1 MENYAAILA
10 AWRLLCEFADI
21 DQSQGRFIQDLLAE
35 MNGHLSETDGTR
47 LPWVRIMEIA
57 LSELDANR
65 FEHPFTWEEGG
76 RGRTGGSHPV
86 HPPEPHHEYLS
97 TATNLRAKFDS
108 LPVKTGRIFKSQ
120 LLASGVVAVANGTMM
135 DDVERSISR
144 ARVAHLVG
152 ISLNKLEALGLS
164 AAPKIAA
171 REIFEGAR

>member
-1 MENYAAILA
+1 MMENYAAILA

-65 FEHPFTWEEGG
+65 FEHPFTWEEGVDEDG
-76 RGRTGGSHPV
+76 REDHILFIRPNHIM
-86 HPPEPHHEYLS
+86 HHLS

-144 ARVAHLVG
+144 ARW
-152 ISLNKLEALGLS
+152 
-164 AAPKIAA
+164 
-171 REIFEGAR
+171 RTW